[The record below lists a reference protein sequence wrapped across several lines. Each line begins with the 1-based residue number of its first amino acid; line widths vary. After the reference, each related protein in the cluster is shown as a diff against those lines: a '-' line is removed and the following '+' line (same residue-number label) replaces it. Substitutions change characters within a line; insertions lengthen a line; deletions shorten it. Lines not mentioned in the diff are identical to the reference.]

1 MRARACVCVY
11 LRLLSLVDDVN
22 APVSDGCCSHSS
34 LKSLTPPTIIHRH
47 PPGPIPS
54 LSAAL
59 IHGYLPGPDGGLGV
73 AEVIFGK
80 TNPSG
85 RLPFTYQKHQNG
97 PTLTYYHKLR
107 QRDYDVECAW

>member
-1 MRARACVCVY
+1 
-11 LRLLSLVDDVN
+11 
-22 APVSDGCCSHSS
+22 
-34 LKSLTPPTIIHRH
+34 
-47 PPGPIPS
+47 
-54 LSAAL
+54 
-59 IHGYLPGPDGGLGV
+59 V

-107 QRDYDVECAW
+107 QRDYDVECESWLASLLSDSH